1 MHFTQEQLGEVA
13 SLPLM
18 KTGGKPTK

>member
-1 MHFTQEQLGEVA
+1 MHFTQEQLGEVE

-18 KTGGKPTK
+18 KTDGKPTK